1 LKFIELC
8 SLEITEEEAKSV
20 RVRKYGEVVANC
32 VSSVASALEIPK
44 ELIKE
49 SARPEY
55 WAKDSD
61 SPSCVICKQIF
72 GATDEL
78 DQSEFYREKNSGTES
93 SQNSPVHNV
102 IDKRR
107 HHCRA
112 CGLAVCNNCSGKRK
126 PVPERVKFLLIFY
139 VKNIII
145 FIGSLFSQGWNTNV
159 RVCDECWNIK
169 KDKDS

>member
-1 LKFIELC
+1 MSTKNKNNIEI
-8 SLEITEEEAKSV
+8 SEEEAKSV

-55 WAKDSD
+55 WAKDSE
-61 SPSCVICKQIF
+61 SPACVICKQIF
-72 GATDEL
+72 GGADEL
-78 DQSEFYREKNSGTES
+78 DQSEFYRGEKNSGTES

-112 CGLAVCNNCSGKRK
+112 CGLAVCNKCSMSRK
-126 PVPERVKFLLIFY
+126 PVPERVKFSLIF
-139 VKNIII
+139 
-145 FIGSLFSQGWNTNV
+145 SCLFYH
-159 RVCDECWNIK
+159 
-169 KDKDS
+169 